1 MMMSRNHAESVN
13 GVRNSD
19 VLEALEAIVSSA
31 EFLASPHLAAFL
43 TYCVTETLEGR
54 ASGIKAYTVATG
66 VLGRPPYFDPQTD
79 PIVRVEATRL
89 RRAMERYYS
98 GIGSSD
104 PVRIEMPRGGYQV
117 NFTGVGDKSDL
128 PQGENPF
135 ADKKNALPGK
145 RPGIMVSAPSLN
157 VFRQHPYWIT
167 LLVLSVIVAG
177 WTWNLLPLPQSA
189 FNAPAKNTASVMA
202 LDAAAKIPAELSAEK
217 SAKTGQMARGFR
229 IGGVKVGTF
238 AVEGNASMPWHVGA
252 KISEEFTE
260 ALSRFDAIA
269 VYDWRSATQPNDPDI
284 YEISGRAVVDGPQ
297 TNTISVRIVHVAS
310 QRMVWS
316 RDYARTSA
324 SRPGSFWRQDII
336 RAVATTIASND
347 GVILR
352 DFTSISAID
361 DPATVA
367 KYCVL
372 RAMEVLR
379 LPDPERKASSRECI
393 DAALA
398 IYPETPTLLGLSA
411 RLRLEVPDTS
421 PAALKLALGE
431 AQRANIAAPQS
442 ALITNI
448 LADVNTRLGLTQRA
462 TQLGKLAVELNPYDV
477 TVLAAQANRLS
488 AIGDEAGA
496 EELRSQIEPEFKA
509 PALINNP

>member
-1 MMMSRNHAESVN
+1 M
-13 GVRNSD
+13 
-19 VLEALEAIVSSA
+19 
-31 EFLASPHLAAFL
+31 
-43 TYCVTETLEGR
+43 
-54 ASGIKAYTVATG
+54 
-66 VLGRPPYFDPQTD
+66 
-79 PIVRVEATRL
+79 
-89 RRAMERYYS
+89 
-98 GIGSSD
+98 
-104 PVRIEMPRGGYQV
+104 
-117 NFTGVGDKSDL
+117 
-128 PQGENPF
+128 
-135 ADKKNALPGK
+135 
-145 RPGIMVSAPSLN
+145 
-157 VFRQHPYWIT
+157 
-167 LLVLSVIVAG
+167 
-177 WTWNLLPLPQSA
+177 
-189 FNAPAKNTASVMA
+189 
-202 LDAAAKIPAELSAEK
+202 
-217 SAKTGQMARGFR
+217 
-229 IGGVKVGTF
+229 
-238 AVEGNASMPWHVGA
+238 
-252 KISEEFTE
+252 
-260 ALSRFDAIA
+260 
-269 VYDWRSATQPNDPDI
+269 
-284 YEISGRAVVDGPQ
+284 VDGPQ

-316 RDYARTSA
+316 RDYTRTSA

-361 DPATVA
+361 DPTTVA

-379 LPDPERKASSRECI
+379 LPNPERKASARECI

-411 RLRLEVPDTS
+411 RLRLEAPDTN

-442 ALITNI
+442 ALITTI